1 AQLQGVRPDK
11 LGPAFGQLHTATSAD
26 VGKLRTEQQDNP
38 PKQMS
43 TGGAATPKG
52 AKPKDEAA
60 PGGAEPKAA
69 KELPDHPVKG
79 EVPGG
84 EADKQ
89 AKQGQ
94 AAQQQKTAG
103 QVITNVAQSIAS
115 WFSSW
120 TGGGASSGT
129 ADKNT
134 ASMSD
139 AETKQMSGSLDKLPT
154 TASDVSTD
162 TGPPPELK
170 MKGEAKSSTDKDRAD
185 LETKTTQLQT
195 QGRADARVPM
205 GEDHIETT
213 VPTEQLTA
221 AAVPGGAMPD
231 SARPTV
237 DGAAATEEAGFV
249 AKEQHGAEIDAA
261 LAKASGDVGSE
272 RGKHAEEEAKA
283 RADSDRH
290 ISELKTNADA
300 EQEAAR
306 SSAK

>member
-1 AQLQGVRPDK
+1 
-11 LGPAFGQLHTATSAD
+11 
-26 VGKLRTEQQDNP
+26 

-84 EADKQ
+84 EAD
-89 AKQGQ
+89 
-94 AAQQQKTAG
+94 
-103 QVITNVAQSIAS
+103 N
-115 WFSSW
+115 
-120 TGGGASSGT
+120 
-129 ADKNT
+129 NT

-139 AETKQMSGSLDKLPT
+139 AETRQMSGSLDKLPT

-170 MKGEAKSSTDKDRAD
+170 MKGEAKGSTDKDRAD
-185 LETKTTQLQT
+185 LETKTTQLQI

-213 VPTEQLTA
+213 VPTEELTA
-221 AAVPGGAMPD
+221 AAVPGGAVPD
-231 SARPTV
+231 AQLPTV

-249 AKEQHGAEIDAA
+249 AQEHHGAEIDAA
-261 LAKASGDVGSE
+261 LAKASG
-272 RGKHAEEEAKA
+272 
-283 RADSDRH
+283 
-290 ISELKTNADA
+290 
-300 EQEAAR
+300 
-306 SSAK
+306 